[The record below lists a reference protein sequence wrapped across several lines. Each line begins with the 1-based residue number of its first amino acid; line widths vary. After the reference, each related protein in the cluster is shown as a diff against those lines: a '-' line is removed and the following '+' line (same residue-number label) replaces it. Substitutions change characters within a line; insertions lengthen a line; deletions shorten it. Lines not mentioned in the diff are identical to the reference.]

1 MIIACA
7 TFEQKFTVR
16 AHTFDT
22 KQVLSIVTKFM
33 MVLGSH
39 GFSGSGRICL
49 GSPQCLPSL
58 SLDACQAACECISI
72 DNPGCCEW
80 RTGGLT
86 KNMIILFY
94 HQHDKKLFYI
104 WFETHHMPF
113 CAFTLD
119 NSLTSIPFEIDVSK
133 PCLLLF
139 LLWFLMNSFWFV
151 QANAIKKLM
160 EILLA
165 ARAIVIRPRPS
176 ASEFFGFI

>member
-80 RTGGLT
+80 RIGGLT
-86 KNMIILFY
+86 KIWLFY
-94 HQHDKKLFYI
+94 FITNDKKNFFI
-104 WFETHHMPF
+104 WFVTHHMPF
-113 CAFTLD
+113 CAFTTD
-119 NSLTSIPFEIDVSK
+119 NYFNIFRDWCFQTLLTSFPA
-133 PCLLLF
+133 L
-139 LLWFLMNSFWFV
+139 
-151 QANAIKKLM
+151 
-160 EILLA
+160 ILN
-165 ARAIVIRPRPS
+165 
-176 ASEFFGFI
+176 EFILICTGQCN